1 MGCYIGWAAAAAMLL
16 AGCASVP
23 GGLEPL
29 DVSLADLAPA
39 QMGLMEQEYA
49 VRIRVQNPN
58 KVDIPLAGLSY
69 QIELNGKPFA
79 KGVAKADTTVPGF
92 GDVVLEGK
100 AVSNLT
106 GILDQVAALSKGAP
120 EKFSYRLKGRL
131 APREGA
137 SMPFD
142 QRGEVSLVGLT
153 GGEK

>member
-1 MGCYIGWAAAAAMLL
+1 MCRFIGWA
-16 AGCASVP
+16 GCAALLLCGCATLP

-29 DVSLADLAPA
+29 DVTLADLVPA

-49 VRIRVQNPN
+49 VKIRVQNPN
-58 KVDIPLAGLSY
+58 KADIPLAGLSY

-100 AVSNLT
+100 AVSTLT

-120 EKFSYRLKGRL
+120 EKFSYRLKGKL

-137 SMPFD
+137 SIPFD
-142 QRGEVSLVGLT
+142 QTGEVDVAGLM